1 MTDSNYKSPEGL
13 SALKSETQAQLVTK
27 QTIKRKVVIPQ
38 VNELGLSIGSTIDI
52 LGSVKIAAKLSTT
65 KVTKTYVDPENPE
78 N

>member
-1 MTDSNYKSPEGL
+1 
-13 SALKSETQAQLVTK
+13 LVTK

>member
-1 MTDSNYKSPEGL
+1 MTDSNSKSPEEL

-27 QTIKRKVVIPQ
+27 QPIKRKAVIPQ
-38 VNELGLSIGSTIDI
+38 VNELGASIGSTIDI
-52 LGSVKIAAKLSTT
+52 LGSVNIAAKLATT